1 MKSKTGNRKLVILGA
16 IAALGLSSLIVGC
29 EREISHTESTHVSS
43 DGSVKSK
50 EKTVTESP
58 DGTVTKTE
66 TKKTDKP

>member
-1 MKSKTGNRKLVILGA
+1 MKPNKSRKLIVFAA
-16 IAALGLSSLIVGC
+16 ISALGLSFLTTGC
-29 EREISHTESTHVSS
+29 EREVAHTEDTKVKS
-43 DGSVKSK
+43 DGTVQTK